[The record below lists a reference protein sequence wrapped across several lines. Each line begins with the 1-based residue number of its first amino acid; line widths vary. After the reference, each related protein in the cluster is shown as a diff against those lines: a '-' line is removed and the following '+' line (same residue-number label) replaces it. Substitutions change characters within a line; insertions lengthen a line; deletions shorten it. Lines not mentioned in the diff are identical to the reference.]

1 MPDQGQTLLVSIALL
16 AVGGF
21 LVWLVFFTG
30 EGYLGILKDLKS
42 LRKVKRDPFA
52 VPVFDR
58 SKIEL
63 PRPKKP
69 TPRNLER
76 NSQISGAEQLALWA
90 DELRNSIDE
99 IREEANALAKA
110 YKELPPQFAEL
121 ATKPPKRAITAK
133 PTSKKKTAAKKQLE
147 PAKKTAKTKA
157 KKTTAKPV
165 RKTRKVSK

>member
-1 MPDQGQTLLVSIALL
+1 MPDQGQTLLVAIALIG
-16 AVGGF
+16 VVGF

-30 EGYLGILKDLKS
+30 EGYQGVLQDLKS
-42 LRKVKRDPFA
+42 VRKVKQERFP

-76 NSQISGAEQLALWA
+76 SNEVSGAEQLAIWA
-90 DELRNSIDE
+90 EELRKSIEE

-133 PTSKKKTAAKKQLE
+133 PTSKKTTSAKKQVK
-147 PAKKTAKTKA
+147 PVKKTAKTKA
-157 KKTTAKPV
+157 KKTNQTPARKP
-165 RKTRKVSK
+165 RKVSK